1 MKTLKANKRRK
12 ERKANLAE
20 KQRDELGLIK
30 GMQTGTR
37 EDLMNE
43 VRVWDTKQESVER
56 KSVNKGIMKDY
67 REKQQERRQ
76 KETYMDTTQK

>member
-1 MKTLKANKRRK
+1 
-12 ERKANLAE
+12 
-20 KQRDELGLIK
+20 
-30 GMQTGTR
+30 MQTGTR

-43 VRVWDTKQESVER
+43 VRVWNTKQESVER

-76 KETYMDTTQK
+76 KETYMDTSQK